1 MTHWNPSEDDYPKNI
16 CLHKLVELQVAKT
29 PEAVAL
35 CLENAQISYQE
46 LNGLANQL
54 ARYLQSLGVK
64 PGMPVAICMDLGLD
78 LAVAVLGII
87 KAGGAL
93 APLDPNFPRQRSTD
107 ILEDVQAALLVTQK
121 RFVNETFQQLVQLV
135 CVDDI
140 QAEIALHSQANL
152 EIDIPPESLAYILYT
167 SGSTGK
173 PKGVMLSHYVCC
185 TRELWEQKAFE
196 LNAADRVLLKSSW
209 SSREFFWPLMI
220 GATVV
225 IPRPEGNRDVAYLV
239 SLLAQQQITVIS
251 AVPSLLKALLAQA
264 NIQQCSHLRYVLCS
278 GEALPM
284 QVQQAFFAA
293 ELKAELWNIY
303 GLNEANYAAFWQC
316 ERYAERATV
325 PIGRPTDLQI
335 YLLDEHLQPAPIGD
349 KAEIYISGVGLS
361 SGYYKRPDLTA
372 ERFTPNVFN
381 NGIGMLFKTGDIG
394 RYAADGVLEYLG
406 RMDNQVKIRGN
417 RVELEEI
424 EIALKAHPS
433 VAECVVVCKED
444 AVGENRL
451 LAYVVPD
458 KSQSVNSKELRRYLD
473 GKLPEFMAPTAFIAL
488 DGLALT
494 FNGKINRLALPEP
507 VWESLFEK
515 AEFVAPSSAI
525 EQQVANSWSQVLK
538 VEHVGKQD
546 HFFFLG
552 GHSLLAT
559 QVIASLNL
567 MYQIELSLRD
577 IYEAPTVAELAE
589 RIDLLCWASQAHG
602 RKIDPNVDETAAR
615 EEFSF

>member
-1 MTHWNPSEDDYPKNI
+1 MTHWNSRDDDYPKNI

-29 PEAVAL
+29 PEALAL
-35 CLENAQISYQE
+35 CLENAQVSYQQ

-54 ARYLQSLGVK
+54 ARHLQSLGVK
-64 PGMPVAICMDLGLD
+64 PGMPVAICMDLSLD

-93 APLDPNFPRQRSTD
+93 VPLDPNFPKQRSTD
-107 ILEDVQAALLVTQK
+107 ILEDVQAVLLVTQK

-135 CVDDI
+135 CLDNI
-140 QAEIALHSQANL
+140 RAEIALHSSANL
-152 EIDIPPESLAYILYT
+152 EIDIAPESLAYILYT

-173 PKGVMLSHYVCC
+173 PKGVMLSHFVCC
-185 TRELWEQKAFE
+185 TRELWEQNAFK
-196 LNAADRVLLKSSW
+196 LSAADRVLLKSSW

-225 IPRPEGNRDVAYLV
+225 IPRSEGNRDVAYLV
-239 SLLAQQQITVIS
+239 NLIAQQQITLIS
-251 AVPSLLKALLAQA
+251 VAPSLLKALLEQT
-264 NIQQCSHLRYVLCS
+264 NFQHCTHLRYVLCS

-293 ELKAELWNIY
+293 ELPAALWNIY

-316 ERYAERATV
+316 ERHAERAMV

-335 YLLDEHLQPAPIGD
+335 YLLDEELQPAPVGV

-361 SGYYKRPDLTA
+361 SGYYNRPDLTA
-372 ERFTPNVFN
+372 ERFMPNVFN

-394 RYAADGVLEYLG
+394 RYAADGALEYLG
-406 RMDNQVKIRGN
+406 RLDNQVKIRGN

-424 EIALKAHPS
+424 EIVLRAHSS

-444 AVGENRL
+444 AAGEKRL
-451 LAYVVPD
+451 LAYVVPH
-458 KSQSVNSKELRRYLD
+458 KTHSFNSKELRLYLE
-473 GKLPEFMAPTAFIAL
+473 GKLPEFMAPAAFIVL
-488 DGLALT
+488 DKLAQT
-494 FNGKINRLALPEP
+494 FNGKINRLILPEP
-507 VWESLFEK
+507 VWETLLEK
-515 AEFVAPSSAI
+515 AEFVAPSSPI
-525 EQQVANSWSQVLK
+525 EQQVANSWALVLK
-538 VEHVGKQD
+538 VKQVGNQD
-546 HFFFLG
+546 NFFFLG

-559 QVIASLNL
+559 QVIASLNIEFK
-567 MYQIELSLRD
+567 IELSLRD
-577 IYEAPTVAELAE
+577 IYESPTVAELAE
-589 RIDLLCWASQAHG
+589 RIDLLCWASQAHE
-602 RKIDPNVDETAAR
+602 RKLRLDSDEIAAR